1 MSIILGLIIFSIL
14 VLFHE
19 FGHFL
24 FAKLNKIVVVEFSL
38 GMGPRLWSF
47 DKGGTKYSIKLLP
60 FGGSCAMLGE
70 DEDTEAPGTF
80 SACGVL
86 GRIAVVA
93 AGPVFNFILAFV
105 LALIVIGNVGIDRP
119 TVLSVTKGSS
129 AEAAGLQAGDTIVSY
144 NGAAI
149 RLGREIY
156 LEEYLNPIGE
166 GSIAVRY
173 ERNGEQYTAEIQP
186 DLIERY
192 LMGISYYKDGDA
204 SLSTVSGGGGAA
216 SAGLQAGDIVR
227 KINGTEITSGA
238 DMEAY
243 FSEHPLDGSEIS
255 IIYERDGVQA
265 EAVVTP
271 TYSSSY
277 SSGFSYNLY
286 REKTGFLETIQ
297 SGFYELRYEIV
308 TVYKSLAMLVTGKV
322 SANEVS
328 GPVGI
333 VDYIGETY
341 EETKEEGAFVVFL
354 NMMNLTI
361 MLSANLGVMNLLPIP
376 ALDGGRLVFLI
387 IEAIRRKPV
396 PRDKEAMVH
405 LAGFAILMVLMV
417 VILFHDVWKL
427 FQ

>member
-70 DEDTEAPGTF
+70 DEDTEEPGTF
-80 SACGVL
+80 SGCSVW

-119 TVLSVTKGSS
+119 TVLSVTEGSN

-144 NGAAI
+144 NGTKI
-149 RLGREIY
+149 HLGRELY
-156 LEEYLNPIGE
+156 LEEYLNPTGE
-166 GSIAVRY
+166 DSITLRY
-173 ERNGEQYTAEIQP
+173 ERNGEKYTAEIQP
-186 DLIERY
+186 DLVERY
-192 LMGISYYKDGDA
+192 LMGISYYKEEDA
-204 SLSTVSGGGGAA
+204 TLSIVSEGGGAA
-216 SAGLQAGDIVR
+216 RAGLKAGDIVR
-227 KINGTEITSGA
+227 KINDTEITSGA

-255 IIYERDGVQA
+255 IIYERNGVQA

-297 SGFYELRYEIV
+297 SGFYEMRYEIV

-333 VDYIGETY
+333 VDYIGDTY
-341 EETKEEGAFVVFL
+341 EETKDEGAFVVFL

-396 PRDKEAMVH
+396 PRDKEAIVH

>member
-47 DKGGTKYSIKLLP
+47 DKGGTRYSIKLLP
-60 FGGSCAMLGE
+60 FGGSCAMSGE

-80 SACGVL
+80 SGCSVW

-93 AGPVFNFILAFV
+93 AGPIFNFILAFV
-105 LALIVIGNVGIDRP
+105 LALILIGNVGIDRP
-119 TVLSVTKGSS
+119 TVRSVTEGSG
-129 AEAAGLQAGDTIVSY
+129 AEAAGLQAGDTIISY
-144 NGAAI
+144 NGAKVH
-149 RLGREIY
+149 LGREIY
-156 LEEYLNPIGE
+156 LEEYLNPVGE
-166 GSIAVRY
+166 DSITIRY
-173 ERNGEQYTAEIQP
+173 ERNGEKYTAEIQP

-192 LMGISYYKDGDA
+192 LMGISYYEDKDA
-204 SLSTVSGGGGAA
+204 SLSAVSEGGPVAK
-216 SAGLQAGDIVR
+216 AGLKTGDIVR
-227 KINGTEITSGA
+227 KIEDTQITSGA
-238 DMEAY
+238 DMKAY

-255 IIYERDGVQA
+255 IVYERDGVQA
-265 EAVVTP
+265 EAVVAP
-271 TYSSSY
+271 AYSSSY

-297 SGFYELRYEIV
+297 SGFYEMRYEIV

-333 VDYIGETY
+333 VDYIGDTY
-341 EETKEEGAFVVFL
+341 EETKDEGALAVFL

-396 PRDKEAMVH
+396 PRDKEAIVH
-405 LAGFAILMVLMV
+405 LAGFAVLMVLMV